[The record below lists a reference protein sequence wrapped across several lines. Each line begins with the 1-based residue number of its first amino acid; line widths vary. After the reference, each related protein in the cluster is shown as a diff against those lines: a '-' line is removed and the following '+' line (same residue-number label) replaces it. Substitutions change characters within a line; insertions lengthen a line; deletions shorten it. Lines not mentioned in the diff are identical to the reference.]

1 MLFTF
6 HEGRAVVLRTFPVMA
21 LIGVAGLLVSLMVGF
36 LLASWTVAG
45 IVPAHAA
52 PPAFASSEPQTITD
66 KWREAGY
73 ERIGL
78 WEQPR
83 AEALQAAGSSRL

>member
-1 MLFTF
+1 MS
-6 HEGRAVVLRTFPVMA
+6 RTFPLLMIIA
-21 LIGVAGLLVSLMVGF
+21 VAGAMCSLVAGF

-45 IVPAHAA
+45 ITPAYAA
-52 PPAFASSEPQTITD
+52 PPVIAQSEPRIVTNG
-66 KWREAGY
+66 WREAGY

-83 AEALQAAGSSRL
+83 ADTLQAAGSSRL

>member
-1 MLFTF
+1 M
-6 HEGRAVVLRTFPVMA
+6 LRTFPVMA
-21 LIGVAGLLVSLMVGF
+21 LTGLAGLIISLMAGF
-36 LLASWTVAG
+36 LLASWTIAG
-45 IVPAHAA
+45 IIPAYAA
-52 PPAFASSEPQTITD
+52 PPSMASSEPRIVTD
-66 KWREAGY
+66 GWREAGY

>member
-1 MLFTF
+1 MS
-6 HEGRAVVLRTFPVMA
+6 RTFPVIA
-21 LIGVAGLLVSLMVGF
+21 VACLGGLFLSLMAGF

-45 IVPAHAA
+45 ITPAYAA
-52 PPAFASSEPQTITD
+52 PPVIARAESRIVTD
-66 KWREAGY
+66 GWRDAGY

-83 AEALQAAGSSRL
+83 ADMLQAAGSSRL